1 VDYDAN
7 TNLLNNYLSNVF
19 AAIYMPIPLIKF
31 RGEVVQL
38 GHLVN
43 MRRLRIQSQN
53 APFPTVIAGYQGQAT
68 VSLTGPTNGT
78 QTSPVINMNPGTL
91 MQTNYGDVRLADEMI
106 QASIAPVIT
115 GGNPW
120 KNLPLL
126 RISTVSVV
134 AADTKGATG

>member
-1 VDYDAN
+1 
-7 TNLLNNYLSNVF
+7 
-19 AAIYMPIPLIKF
+19 
-31 RGEVVQL
+31 
-38 GHLVN
+38 
-43 MRRLRIQSQN
+43 
-53 APFPTVIAGYQGQAT
+53 
-68 VSLTGPTNGT
+68 
-78 QTSPVINMNPGTL
+78 MNPGTL